1 MKKLKPED
9 DDRVNV
15 PGGQGNLES
24 VSYISSELE
33 HVTKERD
40 KLAAQLKQDAE
51 SWSERLEAATVKCG
65 EENRNL
71 RKTVEDLEQVL
82 QEKSQKC
89 ASLKELSEKLE
100 GDLEESYE
108 SIDHLKTELAKREVG
123 LEQVM
128 GEQREEIEAEFR
140 EQLTE
145 YDRKLSDAKREH
157 TKSVVALRQQERQ
170 MVRDKERMTENFQT
184 MEHHYVRQLTT
195 LQEQL
200 KSLEK
205 ERNLMMA
212 TLRQEG
218 LLGKL
223 RAGRSEVA
231 QLPEVNV
238 NSQFTKVDTI
248 TKLMPTDRE
257 EEEENEAEPIAA
269 VLEDLKV
276 LTTTVLRENSSDS
289 DSDI

>member
-89 ASLKELSEKLE
+89 ASLEELSEKLE

-128 GEQREEIEAEFR
+128 GEQREEIESEFR
-140 EQLTE
+140 EQLAE